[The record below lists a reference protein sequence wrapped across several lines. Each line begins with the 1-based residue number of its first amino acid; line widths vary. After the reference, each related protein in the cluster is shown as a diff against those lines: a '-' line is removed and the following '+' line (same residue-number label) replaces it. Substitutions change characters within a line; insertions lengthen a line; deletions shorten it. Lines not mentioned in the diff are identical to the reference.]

1 MVDLKP
7 HLLRAIR
14 SSLAYG
20 LGLGL
25 AIVITGILYAAIDYT
40 QAGLRIPS
48 ELLFIGFGIA
58 FLIEGI
64 GAGIGGAIGGM
75 TLSLP
80 PGKERSRWGKAWR
93 SGLSMGLLFS
103 LVLFLFIFIIF
114 LLVFYSRYE
123 LDWLKF
129 GLMFV
134 VAGALFGGL
143 FALLLGS
150 LLIRKHG
157 VWWVGLAGFI
167 GFGIGGFGL
176 GAGLY
181 RYLLTLET
189 ANVQSGNRIWL
200 IGAFVIF
207 GLVGGAALGF
217 VFSYLSDKVYLPQKS
232 KWWHWALAGVIFL
245 LILGAAWPVLAAFGD
260 MLTPN
265 DADLDVLLDS
275 NTISTHWSDGGAL
288 SRIVALGGSPQK
300 PVIAANDNGQLAQA
314 WSQVTENGSDIVLLP
329 GTWQDNRAVWQTPIN
344 VTNNLAP
351 TDNPQIAIDSVGNS
365 HIVWEEAGAILYSQC
380 QREHCLPPMVL
391 SNVPACAPSA
401 SIHTTPSLAIDEADS
416 LMVVWQT
423 HTGQLLYRNL
433 SVSGQPADNAV
444 DCVTTETIQMSQP
457 RLDAT
462 TDSHFAL
469 VFVGGDDA
477 IYTMTYADG
486 QWGSLSPVLGNGRSP
501 NILLD
506 AQNDIHLAWCN
517 DADELIYAVEGS
529 QQTASPFAC
538 SGRPE
543 MVLDNEGTLHLIWYG
558 DEVVDGNGRFQPNNL
573 LYESTLVNGAWTEP
587 AIIQRT
593 GIPGQP
599 AVAATDSHIH
609 LVWPQST
616 ANGDDLAIAHFEP
629 YSCEAYPPQGIS
641 QTAYNVARG
650 PQYRPQEDLIPYCQ
664 NQVHQLVHMPNPD
677 PAFSDETPNPNGGF
691 DEFAQLAQT
700 AQYEVLFTTMWYE
713 ADQNQDSPGYVVAE
727 SVAVLYEKLKANPE
741 AYPRGLTVR
750 ILTGNPPQ
758 LNLQPFSDQ
767 SYSVLANLRK
777 AGVDKLVD
785 PEIGWRVE
793 VADFDGAMPHSH
805 TKFMVVDGKSALVA
819 GFNMEYKHYAV
830 DHPSG
835 LGESKQDLGISVTG
849 PVVQNTQ
856 RAFDDLWE
864 GSVQTVCSDFY
875 PPHGIWQLTCRQ
887 ETAVVDHVPEV
898 LKYYVPDADSHIFSM
913 YRSKN
918 HDEADSIV
926 GLSLGAA
933 QNQVDAM
940 HVMFS
945 MEAVCDLN
953 LLFELCD
960 FGEATEYL
968 EGLMQA
974 AENGAHIRLII
985 YPKPLNGIESSV
997 AYDVF
1002 LQELEDRGLRDQVE
1016 IRFLEELLH
1025 YKTTLIDDE
1034 YLVIGSQ
1041 NFHYSAYGQEDG
1053 LSEYGLG
1060 TNDPEAI
1067 ADYQRL
1073 FEYQWERSVQR

>member
-1 MVDLKP
+1 MVDLKS
-7 HLLRAIR
+7 HLLHAIR

-25 AIVITGILYAAIDYT
+25 TIVITGVLYSVIDYT
-40 QAGLRIPS
+40 QAGLHIPS

-58 FLIEGI
+58 LLIEAFGS
-64 GAGIGGAIGGM
+64 GVGGAIGGM
-75 TLSLP
+75 TLALP
-80 PGKERSRWGKAWR
+80 PGKERSRWSKAWR

-129 GLMFV
+129 GFIFV
-134 VAGALFGGL
+134 IAGALFGGL
-143 FALLLGS
+143 FGLLLGL
-150 LLIRKHG
+150 LLIRKQG
-157 VWWVGLAGFI
+157 IWWVGLVGFI

-176 GAGLY
+176 GVGLY
-181 RYLLTLET
+181 RYLFTLET
-189 ANVQSGNRIWL
+189 ANIQSGNRLWL
-200 IGAFVIF
+200 IVAFVIF

-217 VFSYLSDKVYLPQKS
+217 VFSYLSDKVFVPQKS
-232 KWWHWALAGVIFL
+232 KWWHWVLAGVILL
-245 LILGAAWPVLAAFGD
+245 LIMGVVWPLLAAFGD

-275 NTISTHWSDGGAL
+275 NTIGTHWSDSVVL
-288 SRIVALGGSPQK
+288 SQHATLDDSPQQ
-300 PVIAANDNGQLAQA
+300 PVIATNDNGQLAQA
-314 WSQVTENGSDIVLLP
+314 WSQVVEISSDVYWLP
-329 GTWQDNRAVWQTPIN
+329 GTWQDNRSIWQTPIN
-344 VTNNLAP
+344 VSNSLTP
-351 TDNPQIAIDSVGNS
+351 TDNPQIVIDMDGNS
-365 HIVWEEAGAILYSQC
+365 HIVWEEDGEILYSQC
-380 QREHCLPPMVL
+380 GGERCLPPLLL
-391 SNVPACAPSA
+391 SESPACALNA
-401 SIHTTPSLAIDEADS
+401 SIHKMPSLAIDDADS
-416 LMVVWQT
+416 LMMVWQT
-423 HTGQLLYRNL
+423 DTGQLLYRNWHA
-433 SVSGQPADNAV
+433 SGQPTDNDV
-444 DCVTTETIQMSQP
+444 DCVLAEHTQINQS
-457 RLDAT
+457 RLDAAM
-462 TDSHFAL
+462 DSVFAL
-469 VFVGGDDA
+469 VFVGGENA
-477 IYTMTYADG
+477 IHTMTYADG
-486 QWGSLSPVLGNGRSP
+486 QWGSLSPVVGNGRSP

-506 AQNDIHLAWCN
+506 AQNEVHLAWCSGAN
-517 DADELIYAVEGS
+517 ELIYATMGD
-529 QQTASPFAC
+529 QQTVSSFAC
-538 SGRPE
+538 RSRPE
-543 MVLDNEGTLHLIWYG
+543 MAIDSEGVLHLVWFG
-558 DEVVDGNGRFQPNNL
+558 DEVVDVNGRLHPNEI
-573 LYESTLVNGAWTEP
+573 LYESTLANGTWTEP

-593 GIPGQP
+593 GLPGQP
-599 AVAATDSHIH
+599 AIAANGSHIH
-609 LVWPQST
+609 LVWLQST
-616 ANGDDLAIAHFEP
+616 ANGDDVAYIHFEP
-629 YSCEAYPPQGIS
+629 YSCEAYPPEGIS
-641 QTAYNVARG
+641 QTAYHVARG
-650 PQYRPQEDLIPYCQ
+650 PQYRPKDDLIPYCQ

-700 AQYEVLFTTMWYE
+700 AQYELLFTTMWYE

-727 SVAVLYEKLKANPE
+727 SVAALYEKLKANPE
-741 AYPRGLTVR
+741 NFPRGLTVR

-767 SYSVLANLRK
+767 PYSVLANLRA

-819 GFNMEYKHYAV
+819 GFNMEYKHYAE

-835 LGESKQDLGISVTG
+835 LGESKQDLGISVSG

-864 GSVQTVCSDFY
+864 GSVRYNCSDFY
-875 PPHGIWQLTCRQ
+875 PLHGIWQLTCRK

-898 LKYYVPDADSHIFSM
+898 LNYYLPGAESDVFSM

-945 MEAVCDLN
+945 MELVCDLN

-974 AENGAHIRLII
+974 AENGANIRLII

-1002 LQELEDRGLRDQVE
+1002 LQELENRGVRDQVE
-1016 IRFLEELLH
+1016 IRFLKELFH
-1025 YKTTLIDDE
+1025 YKTTLIDNE

-1041 NFHYSAYGQEDG
+1041 NFHYSAYGQDNG

-1067 ADYQRL
+1067 VDYQGL
-1073 FEYQWERSVQR
+1073 FEYQWDRSVQR